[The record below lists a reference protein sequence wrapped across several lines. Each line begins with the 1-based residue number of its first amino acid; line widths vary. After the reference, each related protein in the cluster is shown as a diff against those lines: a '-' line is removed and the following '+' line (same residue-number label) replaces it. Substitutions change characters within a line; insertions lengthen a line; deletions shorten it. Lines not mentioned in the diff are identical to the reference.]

1 MKPDRL
7 AWRLHSEATEE
18 QFAAEELLLGPWTS
32 YSFLNDP
39 RHTVFVLSRYKF
51 VSKMLEGKNRVLE
64 VGCGDGFGAPIVAQA
79 VRELVCVDWEEKNIE
94 GNRRRLS
101 HLSNVSFEVQDVSTN
116 SPGVGKFDAIFSIDV
131 LEHVEP
137 EFEEAFMRNLVD
149 SLEPNGMM
157 IIGTPNATASIYA
170 SPQSESQHINL
181 KTRES
186 LRALSDEYFE
196 NSFSFSMN
204 DETLHTGYGPMS
216 HYLWVIGVGKKS

>member
-7 AWRLHSEATEE
+7 AWRLHSEATKD
-18 QFAAEELLLGPWTS
+18 QFAADELHLGPWTS
-32 YSFLNDP
+32 YSFINDP
-39 RHTVFVLSRYKF
+39 RHTLFVLSRYKF
-51 VSKMLEGKNRVLE
+51 VAKMLEGKTRVLE

-79 VRELVCVDWEEKNIE
+79 VKELVCVDWEEKNIE

-101 HLSNVSFEVQDVSTN
+101 HLSNVSFEVQDVSTA
-116 SPGVGKFDAIFSIDV
+116 PPVGKFEAIFSIDV

-137 EFEEAFMRNLVD
+137 EFESAFMNNLVE
-149 SLEPNGMM
+149 SLEPNGVM
-157 IIGTPNATASIYA
+157 IIGTPNESASPYA

-186 LRALSDEYFE
+186 LRALSNKYFE

-216 HYLWVIGVGKKS
+216 HYLWVIGVGKKI